1 MDYQKLKK
9 NIWQTMAGVIVLKFE
24 PERSFTKIYR
34 VNIRICVC
42 HVSMFLYDV
51 RAEKLRDPTN
61 SWVTLRPRAL
71 DKRECLMI
79 HVIFLID
86 H

>member
-9 NIWQTMAGVIVLKFE
+9 SIWQTMAGVIVLKFE

-51 RAEKLRDPTN
+51 RAEKLTAG
-61 SWVTLRPRAL
+61 L
-71 DKRECLMI
+71 
-79 HVIFLID
+79 H
-86 H
+86 